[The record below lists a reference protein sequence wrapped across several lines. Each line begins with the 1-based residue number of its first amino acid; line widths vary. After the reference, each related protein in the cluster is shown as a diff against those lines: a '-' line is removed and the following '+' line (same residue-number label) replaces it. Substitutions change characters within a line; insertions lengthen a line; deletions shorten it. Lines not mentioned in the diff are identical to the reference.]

1 MEELIFH
8 WGLEGYG
15 AEIYRITEDGKV
27 RFMKRYS
34 SMDMD
39 ENDDEIWRHGE
50 VEYKS
55 FEAYWNEFVAQEHWL
70 HYHPV
75 YLHPDYKPFVRE
87 YLTNVPQDSLTKG
100 ELLKL
105 AYWYEEII
113 HEDQNI

>member
-15 AEIYRITEDGKV
+15 AEIYRITENGKV
-27 RFMKRYS
+27 RFLMRYS

-55 FEAYWNEFVAQEHWL
+55 FEDYWVEFVSQEQWL

-75 YLHPDYKPFVRE
+75 YLHPEYRPSIRE
-87 YLTNVPQDSLTKG
+87 YLTNIPQDSLTKG

-105 AYWYEEII
+105 LYWFDEIVN
-113 HEDQNI
+113 EN

>member
-15 AEIYRITEDGKV
+15 AEIYRITEKGKV
-27 RFMKRYS
+27 RFLKKYS

-39 ENDDEIWRHGE
+39 ENDAEVWRQGVIEYGKFEEYWDEH
-50 VEYKS
+50 VS
-55 FEAYWNEFVAQEHWL
+55 QEQWL
-70 HYHPV
+70 HYHPI

-87 YLTNVPQDSLTKG
+87 FLTNIPQDSLTKG

-105 AYWYEEII
+105 VYWFEEIVN
-113 HEDQNI
+113 EG

>member
-15 AEIYRITEDGKV
+15 AEIYQITENGKV
-27 RFMKRYS
+27 RFLKRYS

-50 VEYKS
+50 VEYRS
-55 FEAYWNEFVAQEHWL
+55 FEDYWNEFVSQEHWL

-75 YLHPDYKPFVRE
+75 FLHPDYKPFVRE
-87 YLTNVPQDSLTKG
+87 YLTNIPQDSLTKG

-105 AYWYEEII
+105 AYWFEEIVN
-113 HEDQNI
+113 ED